1 MKRCPQCNRVET
13 DEALAFCRVDGTAL
27 VNDSAAGEIET
38 SMLPHRTGAGISRAT
53 GPTTALPSQVTA
65 SATHELFK
73 PKRRALVAA
82 FAVLMT
88 ASIVIAGSL
97 YLIRK
102 DRTAIQSIAVMP
114 FINASGNADVEYLSD
129 GMTETLIGSL
139 SQLPNL
145 NVKARSTVFRYKGK
159 STDAKTIGKELNV
172 QALLNGRV
180 MQRGDQ
186 LTLSLELV
194 SADTENVIWSE
205 QYTRK
210 QSDLV
215 SLQTEIARDVSQK
228 LKMKLSGADEQKLAK
243 DYTKNTEAYQLYLK
257 GRFYWNRR
265 TVPDLQKSTEY
276 FNQAIAI
283 DPNYALAYAGLSN
296 AYSNLAQFYGTPP
309 GTLTKARDAAL
320 KAISL
325 DDNLAEAHTALA
337 SVIEQ
342 SDYDFAGAEREYRRA
357 IELNRN
363 YATAHQWYGILLS
376 ALGRHEESLAEFR
389 RALDL
394 DPFSLII
401 NKNYANGFY
410 YARRYD
416 ESIAYLKKTI
426 DLNPNF
432 ALAHQDLSQVY
443 QVTGK
448 YAESVEEYARY
459 QELIDERQAASLIRE
474 SYARNGWQG
483 FLRLITSES
492 RPVKMSDS
500 DVATYYAALGNK
512 DKAFSLLSRAY
523 DARDGQLLWLKIDP
537 LFDSL
542 RDDPR
547 FQELTRKV
555 GFPQ

>member
-38 SMLPHRTGAGISRAT
+38 SILPQRTDAGISRAT
-53 GPTTALPSQVTA
+53 APTTVLPSQVA
-65 SATHELFK
+65 AGATQKLFTS
-73 PKRRALVAA
+73 KRRALVPALAVLITAA
-82 FAVLMT
+82 FV
-88 ASIVIAGSL
+88 VAGYL
-97 YLIRK
+97 YLVRR

-114 FINASGNADVEYLSD
+114 FINASDNADVEYLSD
-129 GMTETLIGSL
+129 GMTETLISSL
-139 SQLPNL
+139 SQLTNL

-159 STDAKTIGKELNV
+159 STDAKTIGKELHV

-194 SADTENVIWSE
+194 NADTENVIWSD
-205 QYTRK
+205 QYNRK

-215 SLQTEIARDVSQK
+215 TLQTEIARDVSQK

-243 DYTKNTEAYQLYLK
+243 DYTKNTEACQLYLK

-265 TVPDLQKSTEY
+265 TVPDLQTSIEY

-296 AYSNLAQFYGTPP
+296 AYSNLAQFAGMPAD
-309 GTLTKARDAAL
+309 TLMKARDAAR
-320 KAISL
+320 KAVSL
-325 DDNLAEAHTALA
+325 DDNLAEAHTGLA
-337 SVIEQ
+337 FAIQQ
-342 SDYDFAGAEREYRRA
+342 SDYNFAESEREFRRA
-357 IELNRN
+357 IQLNPN
-363 YATAHQWYGILLS
+363 YATAHQWYGNLLS
-376 ALGRHEESLAEFR
+376 ILGRHEESLAELR

-401 NKNYANGFY
+401 NKNYANSFY
-410 YARRYD
+410 YARRYG
-416 ESIAYLKKTI
+416 ESIAHLKQTI

-432 ALAHQDLSQVY
+432 SLAHQDLSQAY
-443 QVTGK
+443 QATGQ
-448 YAESVEEYARY
+448 YAESVEEFARY
-459 QELIDERQAASLIRE
+459 QELIDERQAASLIRQ

-483 FLRLITSES
+483 FLRLITSDS
-492 RPVKMSDS
+492 RPVKIRND
-500 DVATYYAALGNK
+500 DLAIYYTALGDK
-512 DKAFSLLSRAY
+512 DKAFSALNQAY
-523 DARDGQLLWLKIDP
+523 VAGNGELCWMRVEPAFDP
-537 LFDSL
+537 V

-547 FQELTRKV
+547 FQELLRKL
-555 GFPQ
+555 GFLQ